1 MLIDPHSQTRPRSLR
16 TRSTIITFSA
26 RSLAP
31 RGCCSFTCQRLAPAL
46 CDNGRVPLLSRLYDD
61 LLRPALYSVS
71 GGDAEQVHAR
81 TLRLMAL
88 AERRP

>member
-1 MLIDPHSQTRPRSLR
+1 M
-16 TRSTIITFSA
+16 
-26 RSLAP
+26 
-31 RGCCSFTCQRLAPAL
+31 
-46 CDNGRVPLLSRLYDD
+46 PLLSRLYDD

-88 AERRP
+88 AERRPDDPKVVKVTEATLTYVAIDRDGRPRPVPKH